1 MRYKI
6 DQIEGIGPSMSARLA
21 NAEIRTT
28 SDLLEKCGAAAGRE
42 AVSVETGLST
52 KVLLK
57 WANMADLMRISG
69 VGEEYSELLEASG
82 VDTVKELRHRN
93 ASNLRAKM
101 EEVNDSKRLTRRV
114 PSASQVASWIEQA
127 KQTVPMISH

>member
-21 NAEIRTT
+21 HVEIRTT
-28 SDLLEKCGAAAGRE
+28 NDLLEKCGSAAGRD
-42 AVSVETGLST
+42 AVSAETGLST

-57 WANMADLMRISG
+57 WANIADLMRISG

-93 ASNLRAKM
+93 ADNLHAKM
-101 EEVNDSKRLTRRV
+101 EEVNDVKRLTRRV
-114 PSASQVASWIEQA
+114 PAASQVARWIEQA
-127 KQTVPMISH
+127 RQTAPIISH